1 MKRIILLCAFATL
14 CGCTNM
20 NITTQKILS
29 ATDCIE
35 SYRWSWNNGVAVSDN
50 IDYFGNAYSETP
62 ATFSFKTKLSGT
74 LKLNYSLLEKS
85 KADMEIKVDNSS
97 AFHTTY
103 DTNESYPASV
113 VLTNIP
119 KNKIIEVKGMYCT
132 VSDVMVTSIDD
143 NNADSREDFDF

>member
-1 MKRIILLCAFATL
+1 MEKNILLCALIAL
-14 CGCTNM
+14 CSCSDLKM
-20 NITTQKILS
+20 TTQKILS

-35 SYRWSWNNGVAVSDN
+35 SDRWSWNNGVAVSDN

-97 AFHTTY
+97 AFHATY
-103 DTNESYPASV
+103 DTNENYPASV
-113 VLTNIP
+113 ILTNIP

-143 NNADSREDFDF
+143 NNADSEKEFDF